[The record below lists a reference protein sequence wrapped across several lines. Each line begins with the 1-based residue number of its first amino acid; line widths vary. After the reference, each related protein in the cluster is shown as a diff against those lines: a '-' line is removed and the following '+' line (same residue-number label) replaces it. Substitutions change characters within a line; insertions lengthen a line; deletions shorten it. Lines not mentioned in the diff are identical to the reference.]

1 MQMFR
6 RSEKSKGSK
15 NYDNG
20 IHASYHGNP
29 NYFQVYSSI
38 FPCLTTAKSKKFCKK
53 ASKLSGF
60 LSFANNRFLYSV
72 ICFFEILGE
81 MDKNSKLK

>member
-1 MQMFR
+1 MFVNEFWVLVQMFR

-38 FPCLTTAKSKKFCKK
+38 FLCLTTAKSKKFAKK
-53 ASKLSGF
+53 GQSLADS
-60 LSFANNRFLYSV
+60 
-72 ICFFEILGE
+72 
-81 MDKNSKLK
+81 